1 MSSNPADEVAA
12 RKKREREENPIY
24 IDRVDPKVLTALPN
38 DLEIISVIPSGA
50 SAWCETFRIDAKL
63 ADGAE
68 KQFFYQ
74 TNPGHTG
81 KRMMEGTY
89 ESELVYHS
97 YCPSHVPRPIAWGE
111 YEDEPDTWFYLCEFH
126 DMVEEVPHPRT
137 FVSIVAGVHK
147 ASMGKSP
154 NGRYGFG
161 VPTHLANV
169 PNNNTWQDSW
179 EAWYT
184 GAMEAMYNFEKST
197 HGVDEE
203 LESIFEA
210 LRTKVIPR
218 LLRPLET
225 GGRSIE
231 PCLVHSDL
239 WPGNCMPD
247 ADTGEIMIFD
257 SCSFWGHNECDLG
270 SWRAPRYKMGRP
282 FFKEYQKIMGIS
294 EPHEDWDDRNRLYA
308 MSVCPC
314 RDQSDLLTVSSRY
327 DLLVSGLYPN
337 EDKFHNLAKHEMK
350 VLVDKYP
357 DGFVDED
364 TSRVDSPLMEFRS
377 R

>member
-24 IDRVDPKVLTALPN
+24 IDRVDPKVL
-38 DLEIISVIPSGA
+38 
-50 SAWCETFRIDAKL
+50 
-63 ADGAE
+63 
-68 KQFFYQ
+68 
-74 TNPGHTG
+74 TG

-308 MSVCPC
+308 I
-314 RDQSDLLTVSSRY
+314 RY